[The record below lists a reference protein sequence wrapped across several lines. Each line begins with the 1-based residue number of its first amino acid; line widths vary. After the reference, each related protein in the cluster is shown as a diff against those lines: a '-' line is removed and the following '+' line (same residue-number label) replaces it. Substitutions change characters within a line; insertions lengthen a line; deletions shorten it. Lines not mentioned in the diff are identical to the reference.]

1 MAQEH
6 GGGEKT
12 GSLLAAMCQS
22 ELKHGCNKTITMIS
36 LQPAICLCVLLL
48 AKTAHRVGHGDV
60 QLGSTVN
67 NCLIKHYYKKWS

>member
-48 AKTAHRVGHGDV
+48 AKTAHGVGHGNV
-60 QLGSTVN
+60 QLSSAVDDS
-67 NCLIKHYYKKWS
+67 LKR